1 MAGSL
6 NRATL
11 IGHVGKDP
19 EIRSVNSGKV
29 ANFSVATSETWRD
42 KNSGEKKESTQ
53 WHSIVVWNENL
64 VKIVEQ
70 YVKKGDKIMVE
81 GQIQTRKWTDKDG
94 NDRYTTEI
102 VLSGFN
108 GSILLLSNKSQDQ
121 NQNANRAGNSAREEG
136 PVGGGNVN
144 YSSELA
150 DEIPFIYEWR

>member
-53 WHSIVVWNENL
+53 WHSIVIWNENL
-64 VKIVEQ
+64 VKIIEQ
-70 YVKKGDKIMVE
+70 YVKRGDKIMVE

-121 NQNANRAGNSAREEG
+121 NQNANRAGNSAREDSRSTDTG
-136 PVGGGNVN
+136 TSQGQVN
-144 YSSELA
+144 YGRELD
-150 DEIPFIYEWR
+150 DEIPF

>member
-64 VKIVEQ
+64 VKIIEQ

-121 NQNANRAGNSAREEG
+121 NQNASRAGNSAREEQETKPDYG
-136 PVGGGNVN
+136 RDLG
-144 YSSELA
+144 
-150 DEIPFIYEWR
+150 DEIPF

>member
-121 NQNANRAGNSAREEG
+121 NQNANRAGNSAREE
-136 PVGGGNVN
+136 PKQEPN
-144 YSSELA
+144 YASDLD
-150 DEIPFIYEWR
+150 DEIPF